1 MAEQMTDPEVSGQDN
16 KNRKKK
22 GRLGSTIFI
31 IVDVAIL
38 AFCLYKIIPD
48 LVSYRKAEKGYDT
61 LVENT
66 ITVPKESAGGEGD
79 EGKEGADAYAAADAN
94 ADADAAADADA
105 NAEANANADPKD
117 LPPVG
122 RSKGYYPELTIDYQT
137 LADTN
142 SDFVGV
148 LYVPVLDIVYPV
160 AHSHDNDEYL
170 TRTFYGDYN
179 RAGSIFM
186 DRYSSADYGDRNT
199 FILGHN
205 MKDQSMFGKLKLF
218 EQNEKLCDQD
228 PYFYIYNE
236 DVVRKYRIFSYYEV
250 GVNEDLYDP
259 DLQFADDDV
268 YDAFIDEARARSHYR
283 TEDDFDFTKRPD
295 VVTLSTC
302 WATDHVDNL
311 VVHGVLEEVFE

>member
-66 ITVPKESAGGEGD
+66 ITVPKAENAN
-79 EGKEGADAYAAADAN
+79 GKADGAVDANADAAVDTN
-94 ADADAAADADA
+94 ADADAAADADDA
-105 NAEANANADPKD
+105 AGAKADPKD

-122 RSKGYYPELTIDYQT
+122 RSKGYYPELTIDYET
-137 LADTN
+137 LVDTN

-148 LYVPVLDIVYPV
+148 LYLPVLDIVYPV
-160 AHSHDNDEYL
+160 AHSHDNNEYL

-218 EQNEKLCDQD
+218 EQDEKLCDQD

-268 YDAFIDEARARSHYR
+268 YDDFIDEARSRSHYR